1 MEYSSEVRRR
11 FSAPARAGALPP
23 KAGNVVTG
31 AAEDPSLR
39 FWVRFQVEL
48 AGTGIG
54 RVRFAAYG
62 CPHSLATADWVASE
76 LEGKPADALTRI
88 DFDDLAARFGLP
100 REKHGILLR
109 IEDAL
114 GACHRQAVAGK
125 DG

>member
-23 KAGNVVTG
+23 TAGNVVSG

-48 AGTGIG
+48 TGTRID

-62 CPHSLATADWVASE
+62 CPHSLAAADRVASE
-76 LEGKPADALTRI
+76 LEGKPVDAMTSI
-88 DFDDLAARFGLP
+88 DLDDLAARLGLP
-100 REKHGILLR
+100 RQKHGILLR

-114 GACHRQAVAGK
+114 GTCRRQAKAVK